1 MIMSKLRKAL
11 DKAKEAREGLVED
24 IVIDDKISS
33 PLRTSPIKKQ
43 EKPFEKINPT
53 YHHTAIKQIDFDN
66 LENNKIISICHGN
79 AVADQL
85 KILRTQILSQLKKLQ
100 GNSLLI
106 TSANPGEGRT
116 VTAINLAITL
126 SQQIDGTVL
135 LVDADLRKPSIHTL
149 LGFDA
154 ENGLSDYL
162 RGKAQIA
169 DLLVNP
175 GMHRLV
181 VLPGGK
187 AIPNSSEHLGSPRME
202 ALINELKERYTD
214 RFIIFDSPPLLASAD
229 SLVLSR
235 FIDGILMV
243 VEAEKTSKED
253 LKRAMEL
260 LRDKPVIGT
269 VLNKIKQ

>member
-1 MIMSKLRKAL
+1 MSKLRKAL

-260 LRDKPVIGT
+260 LQDKPVIGT